1 MIRILNESSFNES
14 HVLHITCSCF
24 QDTVS
29 LFDCEI
35 AYEPYSAVLLHFCSR
50 EPSPNLIK
58 RLTSRGTLTSRDTA
72 FTNLYYSQYIVN
84 VSKLL
89 FSIGNRSWCD
99 RAWAMLEIFDE
110 DFIIYAF
117 CVLNIEIYLKLPRL
131 KIRFQIKFI
140 ASPTTVSNA
149 IRNS

>member
-1 MIRILNESSFNES
+1 MKALLTK
-14 HVLHITCSCF
+14 VTCSISRVHAF
-24 QDTVS
+24 KIPYHS
-29 LFDCEI
+29 LI
-35 AYEPYSAVLLHFCSR
+35 AKLHMSHSLLAFLQSGTLTELSQETHVTWYS
-50 EPSPNLIK
+50 
-58 RLTSRGTLTSRDTA
+58 SRGTVTSRDTA
-72 FTNLYYSQYIVN
+72 FTNLYHSQYIVN